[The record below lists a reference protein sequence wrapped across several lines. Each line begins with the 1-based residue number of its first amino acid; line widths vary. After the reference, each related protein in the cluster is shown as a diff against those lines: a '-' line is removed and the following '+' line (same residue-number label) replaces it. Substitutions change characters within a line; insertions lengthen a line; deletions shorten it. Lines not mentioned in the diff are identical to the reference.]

1 MGIST
6 WFATTLRQYPE
17 ITIFLVLALGY
28 YFGKFTFRGIGLGSV
43 TATLLAGVII
53 GQLGIT
59 ISQPLKAFAFLM
71 FLFAVGYGV
80 GPQFVRGVAKDG
92 VPQAI
97 FSVVQCI
104 LCLLL
109 PVAVVKIAG
118 YDLGYSAGF
127 YSGSQTISA
136 AMGLSTDA
144 INRLGLTANEA
155 KNLLDS
161 MPIAYAVT
169 YMFGTVGSA
178 IVIALLGPALLR
190 INLPA
195 ACKDY
200 EEQQGGA
207 KELGGPGSAWHR
219 WEMRAFRVQPG
230 GIVNGLRAAEAE
242 ALVPDSRVFVQRI
255 RRNGVIEEATAD
267 TLLREGDVVA
277 VAGTREALVKIGGE
291 RARLAAV
298 AGDRRAPVS
307 IAGEVSNEVDD
318 PELLSVPVEGVDVYV
333 TNKTVDGKTL
343 AELAQLPAARGV
355 FLRKITRGA
364 VATSIPILPNTKIFR
379 GDIVTLIG
387 RTQDTNAAIKA
398 LGVPDRATDIADVA
412 FIGAGI
418 TVGALIGSLVW
429 KVAGVPITLSTAGG
443 ALISGLVC
451 GWLRSV
457 HPKFGRI
464 PTSTVWFMNSVG
476 LNIFIAIVGISAGP
490 GFVNGLRTQGIGLF
504 LWGAVATT
512 LPLVFGMFIAKYL
525 FRFHDALTLGIVSG
539 ARTTTASLGL
549 VCDLAQSQ
557 VPALG
562 YTVTY
567 AVGNTLLTIWGMVMI
582 ILLTSGIFK

>member
-1 MGIST
+1 MET
-6 WFATTLRQYPE
+6 WFAATVRQYPE
-17 ITIFLVLALGY
+17 IAIFLVLALGY

-43 TATLLAGVII
+43 TATLLAGVLI
-53 GQLGIT
+53 GQVGIT

-97 FSVVQCI
+97 FSVVQCA
-104 LCLLL
+104 LCLLI
-109 PVAVVKIAG
+109 PVAIVKIAG

-144 INRLGLTANEA
+144 INRLGLAADEA
-155 KNLLDS
+155 KKLLDS

-169 YMFGTVGSA
+169 YMFGTIGSA

-190 INLPA
+190 IDLPA

-200 EEQQGGA
+200 EEKQGGT
-207 KELGGPGSAWHR
+207 KELGGAGSAWHR
-219 WEMRAFRVQPG
+219 WEMRAFRVQAG
-230 GIVNGLRAAEAE
+230 GIVNGRRAAEAE
-242 ALVPDSRVFVQRI
+242 ALLPGSRVFVLRV
-255 RRNGVIEEATAD
+255 RHKGVIQEATAD
-267 TLLREGDVVA
+267 TVLSEGDVVA
-277 VAGTREALVKIGGE
+277 VAGARDSLVKIVGQ
-291 RARLAAV
+291 RLKLAAV
-298 AGDRRAPVS
+298 AGGRGMNVADDVS
-307 IAGEVSNEVDD
+307 PEVDD

-333 TNKTVDGKTL
+333 TNKEVDGKTL
-343 AELAQLPAARGV
+343 AELATLPSARGV

-379 GDIVTLIG
+379 GDIVTLVG
-387 RTQDTNAAIKA
+387 RTQDTNASIKA
-398 LGVPDRATDIADVA
+398 LGVPDRTTDVADVA

-418 TVGALIGSLVW
+418 TVGALIGALVW
-429 KVAGVPITLSTAGG
+429 KIAGVPLTLSTAGG

-490 GFVNGLRTQGIGLF
+490 GFINGLRTQGVGLF
-504 LWGAVATT
+504 LWGALATT
-512 LPLVFGMFIAKYL
+512 LPLVFGMFIAKYI
-525 FRFHDALTLGIVSG
+525 FRFHDALTLGIISG

-549 VCDLAQSQ
+549 VCDRAQSQ

-582 ILLTSGIFK
+582 ILLTSAF

>member
-1 MGIST
+1 MFS
-6 WFATTLRQYPE
+6 WFAATLRQYPE
-17 ITIFLVLALGY
+17 IAIFLTLAIGY

-43 TATLLAGVII
+43 TATLLAGVLI
-53 GQLGIT
+53 GQIGIT
-59 ISQPLKAFAFLM
+59 ISQPLKATVFLM

-97 FSVVQCI
+97 FSVVQCV
-104 LCLLL
+104 LCLLV
-109 PVAVVKIAG
+109 PVAIVKLAG
-118 YDLGYSAGF
+118 YDLGYAAGL

-144 INRLGLTANEA
+144 INRLGLAADQA
-155 KNLLDS
+155 KALLDS
-161 MPIAYAVT
+161 MPIAYAVS

-190 INLPA
+190 FDLA
-195 ACKDY
+195 TACRDY
-200 EEQQGGA
+200 EEKHGGT
-207 KELGGPGSAWHR
+207 KELGGAGTAWHR
-219 WEMRAFRVQPG
+219 WELRAFRVQSHSR
-230 GIVNGLRAAEAE
+230 VNGLRAAEAE
-242 ALVPDSRVFVQRI
+242 ALVPNARVFVSRL

-267 TLLREGDVVA
+267 TVLREGDVA
-277 VAGTREALVKIGGE
+277 AIAGARDVLVNIIGE
-291 RARLAAV
+291 RAKLAAV
-298 AGDRRAPVS
+298 SGGRDTSASVGA
-307 IAGEVSNEVDD
+307 ATATEVDD
-318 PELLSVPVEGVDVYV
+318 PELLSVPIEGVDVCV
-333 TNKTVDGKTL
+333 TRKEVDGKTL
-343 AELAQLPAARGV
+343 AELAQQSGARGV

-379 GDIVTLIG
+379 GDILSVVG
-387 RTQDTNAAIKA
+387 RTQDTGAAIKM
-398 LGVPDRATDIADVA
+398 LGVPDRATDVADVA

-418 TVGALIGSLVW
+418 AVGALVGAVVW
-429 KVAGVPITLSTAGG
+429 KVAGIPLTLSTAGG
-443 ALISGLVC
+443 ALISGLIC

-457 HPKFGRI
+457 RPTFGRI
-464 PTSTVWFMNSVG
+464 PSSTVWFMNSVG

-490 GFVNGLRTQGIGLF
+490 GFVNGLRTQGINLF

-512 LPLVFGMFIAKYL
+512 VPLILGMYIGKYI
-525 FRFHDALTLGIVSG
+525 FRFHDAILLGIVSG

-549 VCDLAQSQ
+549 VCDRGKSQ

-567 AVGNTLLTIWGMVMI
+567 AVGNTFLTIWGMVLI
-582 ILLTSGIFK
+582 VLLTFGSSK